1 MSILFTGAESNT
13 PISRPEIE
21 SGFVSFQEG
30 NTRFRHPLCFNTL
43 RERAF
48 AVNLSARESVEITGF
63 GGEGMFCIEE
73 IVAREILDSRGNP
86 TIEVDCV
93 LDGGVGGRAAVPSGA
108 STGSREALELRDGG
122 KRYRGK
128 GVAKAVANVEEIAG
142 RLRGMDARDQARID
156 RALIDLD
163 GTPDKSRLGAN
174 ALLGASLAVARAAA
188 EASGLPLYAYVGG
201 PAATVLPVP
210 LLNVLNGGAH
220 ADNSVDIQ
228 EFMIVPIGFDRFSE
242 ALRAGVEIYHT
253 LKDILK
259 KEGKVTAV
267 GDEGGFAP
275 DLKSNRDALD
285 YLMRAIEKAGYTP
298 GKQVGLALD
307 VAASEFVEG
316 AHEKEGKKKKAPRE
330 VRYNLAG
337 EGRNGLS
344 SADLVG
350 LYRDWL
356 DAYPL
361 VSIEDGLA
369 EGDNEGWKLL
379 TTELG
384 RRVQLVG
391 DDLFVTNPQILAR
404 GIADGI
410 ANALLVKVN
419 QIGTLTETLEAVEMA
434 KVNAYANI
442 LSHRSGETEDTTI
455 ADLAVATRCGQIKTG
470 APCRSDRVAK
480 YNRLLRIEEELEG
493 VASYPGRAAFP
504 RWKP

>member
-1 MSILFTGAESNT
+1 
-13 PISRPEIE
+13 
-21 SGFVSFQEG
+21 
-30 NTRFRHPLCFNTL
+30 
-43 RERAF
+43 
-48 AVNLSARESVEITGF
+48 
-63 GGEGMFCIEE
+63 MFCIEE

-86 TIEVDCV
+86 TLEVDCV

-122 KRYRGK
+122 KRFRGK
-128 GVAKAVANVEEIAG
+128 GVQKAVGHVQEEIAP
-142 RLRGMDARDQARID
+142 RLRGMDARDQA
-156 RALIDLD
+156 LIDKTLIALD
-163 GTPDKSRLGAN
+163 GTADKSRLGAN
-174 ALLGASLAVARAAA
+174 ALLGVSLAVARAAA

-220 ADNSVDIQ
+220 ADNSIDIQ
-228 EFMIVPIGFDRFSE
+228 EFMLVPIGFDSFAE
-242 ALRAGVEIYHT
+242 ALRAGAEIYHT
-253 LKDILK
+253 LKDVLK
-259 KEGKVTAV
+259 KDGLVTAV

-275 DLKSNRDALD
+275 NLKSNREALD
-285 YLMRAIEKAGYTP
+285 RLMQAIEKAGYTP
-298 GKQVGLALD
+298 GRQIALALD

-316 AHEKEGKKKKAPRE
+316 KGKK
-330 VRYNLAG
+330 VRYALAG
-337 EGRNGLS
+337 EGKTGLS
-344 SADLVG
+344 SSDLIA
-350 LYRDWL
+350 LYRDWI

-369 EGDNEGWKLL
+369 EGDWDGWKEL
-379 TTELG
+379 TDELG
-384 RRVQLVG
+384 SRVQLVG
-391 DDLFVTNPQILAR
+391 DDLFVTNPEILAK
-404 GIADGI
+404 GIAKGL

-434 KVNAYANI
+434 KTHAYSNI

-493 VASYPGRAAFP
+493 VAAYPGAKAFP
-504 RWKP
+504 RWSP

>member
-1 MSILFTGAESNT
+1 
-13 PISRPEIE
+13 
-21 SGFVSFQEG
+21 
-30 NTRFRHPLCFNTL
+30 
-43 RERAF
+43 
-48 AVNLSARESVEITGF
+48 
-63 GGEGMFCIEE
+63 MFCIEE

-86 TIEVDCV
+86 TLEVDCV

-122 KRYRGK
+122 KRFRGK
-128 GVAKAVANVEEIAG
+128 GVQKAVGHVQDEVAP

-156 RALIDLD
+156 KTLIDLD
-163 GTPDKSRLGAN
+163 GTPGKSRLGAN
-174 ALLGASLAVARAAA
+174 ALLGVSLAVARSAA
-188 EASGLPLYAYVGG
+188 EASGLPLYDYVGG

-220 ADNSVDIQ
+220 ADNSIDIQ
-228 EFMIVPIGFDRFSE
+228 EFMLVPIGFDNFAES
-242 ALRAGVEIYHT
+242 LRAGVEIYHT
-253 LKDILK
+253 LKDLLK
-259 KEGKVTAV
+259 KDGLVTAV

-275 DLKSNRDALD
+275 NLKSNREALD
-285 YLMRAIEKAGYTP
+285 RLMKAIEKAGYTP
-298 GKQVGLALD
+298 GRQIALALD
-307 VAASEFVEG
+307 VAASELVEESKDKK
-316 AHEKEGKKKKAPRE
+316 EKKGKKAAPT
-330 VRYNLAG
+330 RYALAG
-337 EGRNGLS
+337 EGRTGLS
-344 SADLVG
+344 SSDLVA
-350 LYRDWL
+350 LYREWI

-369 EGDNEGWKLL
+369 EGDWDGWKEL

-384 RRVQLVG
+384 ARVQLVG
-391 DDLFVTNPQILAR
+391 DDLFVTNPEILAK
-404 GIADGI
+404 GIDQGL

-434 KVNAYANI
+434 KTHAYSNI

-493 VASYPGRAAFP
+493 VATYPGAKAFP
-504 RWKP
+504 RWSP

>member
-1 MSILFTGAESNT
+1 
-13 PISRPEIE
+13 
-21 SGFVSFQEG
+21 
-30 NTRFRHPLCFNTL
+30 
-43 RERAF
+43 
-48 AVNLSARESVEITGF
+48 
-63 GGEGMFCIEE
+63 MFCIEE

-86 TIEVDCV
+86 TLEVDCV

-122 KRYRGK
+122 KRYAGK
-128 GVAKAVANVEEIAG
+128 GVLKAVANVQDEIAP

-156 RALIDLD
+156 RALLELD

-174 ALLGASLAVARAAA
+174 ATLGVSLAVARAAA
-188 EASGLPLYAYVGG
+188 ESSGLPLYAYVGG

-220 ADNSVDIQ
+220 ADNSIDIQ
-228 EFMIVPIGFDRFSE
+228 EFMLVPIGFDRFSE

-253 LKDILK
+253 LKGVLK
-259 KEGKVTAV
+259 KAGMVTAV

-275 DLKSNRDALD
+275 NLKSNREALD
-285 YLMRAIEKAGYTP
+285 LLMQAIEQAGYKP
-298 GKQVGLALD
+298 GRQIALALD
-307 VAASEFVEG
+307 VAASEMVE
-316 AHEKEGKKKKAPRE
+316 KKKGK
-330 VRYNLAG
+330 VRYALAG
-337 EGRNGLS
+337 EGRTGLTS
-344 SADLVG
+344 SDLIA
-350 LYRDWL
+350 LYREWL

-369 EGDNEGWKLL
+369 ENDWDGWKEM
-379 TTELG
+379 TSELG
-384 RRVQLVG
+384 NRVQIVG
-391 DDLFVTNPQILAR
+391 DDLFVTNPEILAR
-404 GIADGI
+404 GISEGL
-410 ANALLVKVN
+410 ANSLLVKVN

-434 KVNAYANI
+434 KTHAYSNI

-493 VASYPGRAAFP
+493 VATYPGAKAFP
-504 RWKP
+504 RWSP